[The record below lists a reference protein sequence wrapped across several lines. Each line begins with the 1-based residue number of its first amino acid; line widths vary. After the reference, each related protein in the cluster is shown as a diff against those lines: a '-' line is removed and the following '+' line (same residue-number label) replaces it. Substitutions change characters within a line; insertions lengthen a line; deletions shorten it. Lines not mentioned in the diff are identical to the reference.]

1 MSVNTLGIEDVR
13 TLLNDLH
20 TQVTGQAGITPTST
34 ADFISMAQATL
45 AAGTDKVWNA
55 MQVQL
60 SKTLFSVRPYER
72 KFKGLLADDTRWGG
86 IIQKVNYV
94 DSDLTEAE
102 KVYHPVDGQSVDQW
116 IQKKGDILVTRYTG
130 SDVFQDWITIYDQA
144 LRDAFLSESQL
155 GAFYAGKMQAL
166 SNKWEQY
173 IESLNRTAL
182 LNFIAAKYA
191 METDFPD
198 GVVHLLTEYNTL
210 TGLTGNNALTAQT
223 VYQPANIR
231 GFFQY
236 VRARINTLSRMMTN
250 RSVKYQCN
258 ITGKPVPRNTPL
270 KNQKMYLSSPA
281 LDQINTMVNA
291 NTYHDEPLAYADV
304 EGVDFW
310 QSINNPDRIEITPV
324 IINKDTGLAETSA
337 SQINIQRI
345 FGAIFDEDAVVT
357 NMKDYRLAS
366 TELNARGLY
375 RNTWLT
381 SNSQYCND
389 LTEKGIVLLLD

>member
-13 TLLNDLH
+13 VLLNDLH

-55 MQVQL
+55 LQVQL

-72 KFKGLLADDTRWGG
+72 KFKGLLADNTRWGG
-86 IIQKVNYV
+86 IIQKVSYV
-94 DSDLTEAE
+94 DSSLTQAEA
-102 KVYHPVDGQSVDQW
+102 VYHPVDGQSVDHW
-116 IQKKGDILVTRYTG
+116 IQKKGDILVTRFTG
-130 SDVFQDWITIYDQA
+130 SDAFQDWITIYDQA

-155 GAFYAGKMQAL
+155 GAFYAGKMQEL

-173 IESLNRTAL
+173 IETLNRTAL
-182 LNFIAAKYA
+182 CNFVAAKVA
-191 METDFPD
+191 KETDFPD

-210 TGLTGNNALTAQT
+210 TGLSLTAQT
-223 VYQPANIR
+223 VYQPDNIR
-231 GFFQY
+231 GFFQF
-236 VRARINTLSRMMTN
+236 VRARINTLSRLMTN
-250 RSVKYQCN
+250 RSVNFQCN
-258 ITGKPVPRNTPL
+258 ITGKPVARHTPI
-270 KNQKMYLSSPA
+270 KNQKMYISSEA
-281 LDQINTMVNA
+281 LDQIDVMVNT

-310 QSINNPDRIEITPV
+310 QAIDNPTDISVNPV
-324 IINKDTGLAETSA
+324 IINAQGQAETEDGT
-337 SQINIQRI
+337 IDIENM
-345 FGAIFDEDAVVT
+345 FGVIFDEDAVVT
-357 NMKDYRLAS
+357 NMKEYRLES
-366 TELNARGLY
+366 TPLNARGLY

-381 SNSQYCND
+381 CNSQYCND